1 LHINLIS
8 KGEGELIKG
17 PYTYIITTCVAS
29 HCVATSSFEVL
40 KLLVAAH
47 SSFLCSGWSPLRHD
61 FTTYRG
67 GSFVS
72 V

>member
-1 LHINLIS
+1 VSQVTVLE
-8 KGEGELIKG
+8 K
-17 PYTYIITTCVAS
+17 
-29 HCVATSSFEVL
+29 SSFEIL
-40 KLLVAAH
+40 KVLVAAH

-67 GSFVS
+67 ERFVS